1 MSTVVSFRV
10 AERGDSQEIMRALR
24 LLAESLGVPEHL
36 KCTKEDIETAGFGPR
51 REFTVML
58 AEVDDT
64 IAGMSLYFPIFSTW
78 MGKAGLYIQDLFVHE
93 EFRDDRVGEKLLR
106 HVGRTAYHDG
116 YRYLRLTVD
125 NGNEAGARFYLRHGF
140 EALNN
145 ETSYGL
151 YGTAF
156 EEFAAVETK
165 RRSCGQTN
173 P

>member
-1 MSTVVSFRV
+1 MSAVVSFRI
-10 AERGDSQEIMRALR
+10 AERGDSEEIMRALR
-24 LLAESLGVPEHL
+24 LLAESIGVPEHL
-36 KCTKEDIETAGFGPR
+36 KCTKDDIETAGFGPR
-51 REFTVML
+51 REFTVTL
-58 AEVDDT
+58 AEVDDK
-64 IAGMSLYFPIFSTW
+64 IAAISLYFPIFSTW

-93 EFRDDRVGEKLLR
+93 EFRNDRIGEKLLR
-106 HVGRTAYHDG
+106 HVAWTAYHDG
-116 YRYLRLTVD
+116 YHYLRLTVD
-125 NGNEAGARFYLRHGF
+125 NGNKAGARFYLRHGF

-165 RRSCGQTN
+165 RRSRRYTD

>member
-1 MSTVVSFRV
+1 MSTNVSFRV
-10 AERGDSQEIMRALR
+10 AELGDSHEIMRALR
-24 LLAESLGVPEHL
+24 LLAESIGVPEHL
-36 KCTKEDIETAGFGPR
+36 ECTKGDLEAAGFGSR

-58 AEVDDT
+58 AELDDK

-78 MGKAGLYIQDLFVHE
+78 MGKAGMYIQDLFVHQ
-93 EFRDDRVGEKLLR
+93 EFRDHGIGEKLLR
-106 HVGRTAYHDG
+106 HVARTACCDG
-116 YRYLRLTVD
+116 YHYLRLTVD
-125 NGNEAGARFYLRHGF
+125 NGNDAGARFYHRHGF

-156 EEFAAVETK
+156 EEFAGGK
-165 RRSCGQTN
+165 GKIRSCDYAD